1 MGRNPFEVLKFRSHV
16 LVAFVISNLLV
27 GVLYGVLEYQQL
39 LPWPLHDK
47 LWMPVQFMMI
57 FGLVCGVLLTTGRR
71 AGLRLARLFGPPPR
85 FPWAYGILL
94 ISSMLIFSFSSFLLL
109 FYPISLFA
117 PGFVEER
124 LTEQLLNVETAAPE
138 LYRYLMLFVV
148 LVFAPIA
155 EEFVFRGVLLQRWAV
170 RWNLPVGVIMS
181 SVLFGM
187 LHINNP
193 MGLTMFGVIMALLYI
208 RTRSLW
214 VPIIAHA
221 LNNVVSVAPELF
233 SSSPQTFNI
242 GDFQQTWWVGLI
254 GLCLAAPTLGHFIY
268 NSWPQKNTQPPY
280 FRE

>member
-1 MGRNPFEVLKFRSHV
+1 MGRNPFEVLKFRTHV
-16 LVAFVISNLLV
+16 FVAFIVSNLLV
-27 GVLYGVLEYQQL
+27 GTVYAVLEYQRL

-47 LWMPVQFMMI
+47 LWIPVQFMMI
-57 FGLVCGVLLTTGRR
+57 FGLVCGVLLTAGRR
-71 AGLRLARLFGPPPR
+71 AGLRLSRLFGPPPR

-109 FYPISLFA
+109 FYPVSLFA

-124 LTEQLLNVETAAPE
+124 LTEQLLSVETVAPE

-155 EEFVFRGVLLQRWAV
+155 EEFIFRGVLLQRWAV
-170 RWNLPVGVIMS
+170 RWNLPVGIILS

-193 MGLTMFGVIMALLYI
+193 LGLTMFGVVMALLYI

-221 LNNVVSVAPELF
+221 LNNIVSVAPELL
-233 SSSPQTFNI
+233 SSSPQTFDI

-254 GLCLAAPTLGHFIY
+254 GLGLAAPTLSHFIY
-268 NSWPQKNTQPPY
+268 NSWPRKNMRPPY
-280 FRE
+280 FGE